1 MYVVSP
7 LEKPAHPWG
16 RACSL
21 KGRFLVNPLE
31 KPARLVGAGVAWSMG
46 GDACVAPIGIKLSEE
61 KRRKEDNKGLHMP
74 S

>member
-1 MYVVSP
+1 MMKPWKHLRPRKSGRGALKGRSLASP
-7 LEKPAHPWG
+7 LEKRP
-16 RACSL
+16 
-21 KGRFLVNPLE
+21 
-31 KPARLVGAGVAWSMG
+31 RLVGAGVAWSMG